1 MTAISREHSVAR
13 MLPDVTMTA
22 GDGRVV
28 NPGDYRHRKHL
39 VLILLPDPP
48 VASGTPVLPS
58 LSARYAEFAGEN
70 AEVLA
75 VFPAFPPDSPAPD
88 RYPFPVLEDRDGTLS
103 NALSERRVPGIP
115 RSTVYV
121 ADRYG
126 EIFRSFDVAVGDPLP
141 LEELLSWIRFL
152 ERLCPE

>member
-1 MTAISREHSVAR
+1 MPREHGVAR

-22 GDGRVV
+22 RDGRVV

-39 VLILLPDPP
+39 VLVLLPD
-48 VASGTPVLPS
+48 TPVPSGATVLQS
-58 LSARYAEFAGEN
+58 LSARYAEFVLEN

-75 VFPAFPPDSPAPD
+75 VLPAFPPDSPPPD
-88 RYPFPVLEDRDGTLS
+88 RYPFPVLEDRDGALS
-103 NALSERRVPGIP
+103 GALSEQRAPGIP
-115 RSTVYV
+115 RPTVYV

-126 EIFRSFDVAVGDPLP
+126 EIFRSFCVTAGKPFP
-141 LEELLSWIRFL
+141 LEELLSCIRFL

>member
-1 MTAISREHSVAR
+1 MTGVPREHPAAR

-22 GDGRVV
+22 TDGRIVTL
-28 NPGDYRHRKHL
+28 GDYRHRKHL
-39 VLILLPDPP
+39 VLILLPDPR
-48 VASGTPVLPS
+48 VTSGIPLLPS
-58 LSARYAEFAGEN
+58 LSARYAEFVGEN

-75 VFPAFPPDSPAPD
+75 VLPAFPSDSCAPD

-103 NALSERRVPGIP
+103 GALPVRRAPGIQRP
-115 RSTVYV
+115 TVYV

-126 EIFRSFDVAVGDPLP
+126 EIFRSFDVGGEDPFP
-141 LEELLSWIRFL
+141 LEEVLSCLRFL